1 MKVNQRCIFKS
12 CMLEIINYNSYV
24 TLFLQTPVTW
34 VTLGSVRDLNPMDRI
49 VPLLYHDIHWPEE
62 GAVSQEK
69 D

>member
-1 MKVNQRCIFKS
+1 
-12 CMLEIINYNSYV
+12 MLETVNDNGYV

-34 VTLGSVRDLNPMDRI
+34 VTLGSVRHLNPMDRT
-49 VPLLYHDIHWPEE
+49 VPLLYHDIQWPEE